1 MSDCLNQN
9 SRIMHCA
16 SGLRSFR
23 SHNRVIST
31 HRTNL
36 LDKFLVR
43 SEITSYTWNEMTMKG
58 NNQIPYK
65 PQQALFI
72 RKVNIVI
79 HWRNLLREMD
89 SLFKK
94 KTEIWEIPFFS
105 SCYLSCTL
113 LFVRQV
119 WNTQNPFSSSFNWAL
134 SWNWLIYPLGKRMM
148 FLWKS
153 YIFMYSHV
161 SGLSAS

>member
-1 MSDCLNQN
+1 
-9 SRIMHCA
+9 MHCS

-23 SHNRVIST
+23 SHNRVISI

-36 LDKFLVR
+36 LNKFLVR
-43 SEITSYTWNEMTMKG
+43 SEIISYTWNEMTMKG

-72 RKVNIVI
+72 VKVNIVI
-79 HWRNLLREMD
+79 HCRNLLRQMD
-89 SLFKK
+89 GLFKK
-94 KTEIWEIPFFS
+94 KLRSERFPFLAVATSHAHYYSCAKSEIHKTPSAAPSTGLYLEIG
-105 SCYLSCTL
+105 
-113 LFVRQV
+113 
-119 WNTQNPFSSSFNWAL
+119 
-134 SWNWLIYPLGKRMM
+134 LIYPLGKRMM